1 MIKKLKFKKLLNE
14 YKSHK
19 FELEMVREILK
30 DAHLEFEVFYRRWC
44 AENDV
49 DIAELNKQNQKK
61 VQVIFEKQ
69 EEGLAVIE
77 SREEKKK
84 DKHKKVYRE
93 IARKIHPD
101 KLETSDPRFWEYTN
115 AFKDVNRAIEKENW
129 GDLFE
134 VVDRYNIWL
143 TEYDEACEDIQNSID
158 ETKSLIQHEKK
169 VTHGLCMSV
178 KKTRLVKK
186 ESLKIFFINFSG
198 GKANN
203 FTIYSHYEGL
213 LWKSLKNNCNK
224 LLKKRWK
231 RFLLRKKVRRMH
243 ATTRCVHD
251 TMFGHLHMLL
261 VL

>member
-1 MIKKLKFKKLLNE
+1 MI
-14 YKSHK
+14 
-19 FELEMVREILK
+19 REILK

-61 VQVIFEKQ
+61 VDVIFQKQ
-69 EEGLAVIE
+69 EEGLAVVE
-77 SREEKKK
+77 SKKESKK

-115 AFKDVNRAIEKENW
+115 AFKDVNRAIDKENW

-158 ETKSLIQHEKK
+158 ETKYLIQHEKK
-169 VTHGLCMSV
+169 SYSWALYECEENDDCKERVV
-178 KKTRLVKK
+178 K
-186 ESLKIFFINFSG
+186 NF
-198 GKANN
+198 
-203 FTIYSHYEGL
+203 L
-213 LWKSLKNNCNK
+213 LQLFGWKSQ
-224 LLKKRWK
+224 
-231 RFLLRKKVRRMH
+231 
-243 ATTRCVHD
+243 
-251 TMFGHLHMLL
+251 
-261 VL
+261 